1 MFKRIA
7 HVCLYV
13 KDLKRSIDYYSR
25 LGFTVVF
32 KFTRNGADFGAY
44 MQIAPENY
52 IEIFE
57 DKNSGQV
64 INNGIAHFC
73 LQTEDIDLVMDKL
86 TLANIQFTPKKLGC
100 DNTYQIWLTDPD
112 GNQFEVHQ
120 YTDRS
125 SQITGGDSIEADW

>member
-13 KDLKRSIDYYSR
+13 KDFNRSIQYYSKF
-25 LGFTVVF
+25 GFKVIF
-32 KFTRNGADFGAY
+32 KFTRSGSDFGAY
-44 MQIAPENY
+44 LQIAPENY

-57 DKNSGQV
+57 SKDSGPV

-73 LQTEDIDLVMDKL
+73 LQTDDIDAVMEKL
-86 TLANIQFTPKKLGC
+86 KAAQVQFTPKKLGC

-120 YTDRS
+120 YTAKS
-125 SQITGGDSIEADW
+125 TQLTGGGDVEADW